1 MGPPEIRSSEMGNV
15 HVPVPCGEG
24 KGDGVELYLLR
35 HGEAGTRVLAAARDL
50 ERALTAAGKEEV
62 EEIGEAMSELGLE
75 FDLVA
80 TSPLKRA
87 RETAS
92 LVNRALNRK
101 GKVEEWRELSPE
113 GSRDEFYRRLGKL
126 RSASRV
132 LCVGHEPYLTSAIND
147 IAGRGSEKGAI
158 RIVLKKAG
166 LARLTV
172 TGFTPR
178 VTGELRWLLTP
189 KQIRRMA

>member
-1 MGPPEIRSSEMGNV
+1 
-15 HVPVPCGEG
+15 
-24 KGDGVELYLLR
+24 
-35 HGEAGTRVLAAARDL
+35 
-50 ERALTAAGKEEV
+50 
-62 EEIGEAMSELGLE
+62 
-75 FDLVA
+75 
-80 TSPLKRA
+80 
-87 RETAS
+87 ETAS

-178 VTGELRWLLTP
+178 ITGELRWLLTP